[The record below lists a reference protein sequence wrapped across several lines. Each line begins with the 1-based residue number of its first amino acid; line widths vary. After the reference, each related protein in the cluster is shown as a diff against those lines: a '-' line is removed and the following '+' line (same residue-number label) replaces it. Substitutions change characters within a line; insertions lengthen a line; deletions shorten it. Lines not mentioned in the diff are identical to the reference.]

1 MDYTERPENNMHP
14 DESNFETLEEL
25 YGNVKGTVR
34 LHNLLQS
41 GGGRRMKEE
50 RLSDEEFE
58 KYSASLL
65 DPIDISSQ
73 FKEGWRLLLK
83 SDTAEFHERRLGN
96 GYTIRTSV
104 LLA

>member
-25 YGNVKGTVR
+25 YGNVNGVVR
-34 LHNLLQS
+34 VKNMLQS

-65 DPIDISSQ
+65 DPIDISSH

-83 SDTAEFHERRLGN
+83 TDTAEFHERRLGN